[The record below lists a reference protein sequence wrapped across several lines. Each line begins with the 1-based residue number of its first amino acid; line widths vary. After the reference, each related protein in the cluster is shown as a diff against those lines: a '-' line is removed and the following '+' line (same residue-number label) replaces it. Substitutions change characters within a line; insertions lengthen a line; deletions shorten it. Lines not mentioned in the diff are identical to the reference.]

1 MMMMGF
7 SKLMVFLT
15 IYASSVSYIAKGLK
29 WTIPEI
35 VNVPQLIVHNCRTTP
50 TTDLSFYPLN
60 QQVYGATTAKT
71 ISSDHH
77 KGGT

>member
-1 MMMMGF
+1 
-7 SKLMVFLT
+7 
-15 IYASSVSYIAKGLK
+15 LK